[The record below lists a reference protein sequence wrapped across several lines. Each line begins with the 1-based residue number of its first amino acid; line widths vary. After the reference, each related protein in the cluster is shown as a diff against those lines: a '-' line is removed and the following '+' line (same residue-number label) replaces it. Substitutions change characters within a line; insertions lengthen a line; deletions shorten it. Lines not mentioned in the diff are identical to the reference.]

1 MKFICLPELALVKI
15 FLYVPG
21 GSLHRCR
28 QVCKAWND
36 FIIKNI
42 WSSIYSRNQLEDR
55 LDSNWGNGVG
65 DVKFAL
71 LSKTID
77 TSFNHLTGPVIV
89 VAASES
95 YVVIGPGPPALGRT
109 TKELAVMNIDTEE
122 LWQLDESTLF
132 GGEPEIKME
141 VFIDNNILAVWLK
154 QRFDFTAI
162 KVWSTRTKALL
173 FEEECLIDD
182 IVFDRST
189 PSSSLSRLIHV
200 LEDKVEML
208 SFNDNTLVSRFS
220 SPQDFEGRSGFS
232 SFVFPHILHC
242 QFLGVFVLKVD
253 EETEQ
258 IVTIKHL
265 PDSDNF
271 ADGQEVLLDA
281 IYVSSTF
288 VASTSRIEQ
297 YPYDDVWTNVRNCVI
312 KILNDEG
319 QLIRKL
325 ELDSYQRGH
334 MDTKI
339 HLHRNWLLVERLR
352 DFTIFKLDME
362 QLLCLDASDNTPIK
376 KLELGREAYQ
386 FYKIILSKT
395 SISGWRVDYLNGKLE
410 LKRLDFWAID

>member
-1 MKFICLPELALVKI
+1 MKFISLPELALVKI
-15 FLYVPG
+15 FVYLPG

-109 TKELAVMNIDTEE
+109 NKELAVMNIDTEE

-162 KVWSTRTKALL
+162 KVWSTRTKELL

-189 PSSSLSRLIHV
+189 SCSSLSRLMKI
-200 LEDKVEML
+200 
-208 SFNDNTLVSRFS
+208 RW
-220 SPQDFEGRSGFS
+220 R
-232 SFVFPHILHC
+232 C
-242 QFLGVFVLKVD
+242 C
-253 EETEQ
+253 
-258 IVTIKHL
+258 
-265 PDSDNF
+265 
-271 ADGQEVLLDA
+271 LLM
-281 IYVSSTF
+281 I
-288 VASTSRIEQ
+288 
-297 YPYDDVWTNVRNCVI
+297 
-312 KILNDEG
+312 
-319 QLIRKL
+319 
-325 ELDSYQRGH
+325 
-334 MDTKI
+334 
-339 HLHRNWLLVERLR
+339 
-352 DFTIFKLDME
+352 
-362 QLLCLDASDNTPIK
+362 TP
-376 KLELGREAYQ
+376 
-386 FYKIILSKT
+386 
-395 SISGWRVDYLNGKLE
+395 
-410 LKRLDFWAID
+410 